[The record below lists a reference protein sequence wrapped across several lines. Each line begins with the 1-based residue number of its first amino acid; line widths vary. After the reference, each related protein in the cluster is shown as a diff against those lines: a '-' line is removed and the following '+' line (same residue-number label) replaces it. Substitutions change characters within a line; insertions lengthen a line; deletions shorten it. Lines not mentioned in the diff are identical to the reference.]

1 MKLILIRHG
10 ETRWNAIQ
18 KYQGH
23 TDIPLNDRGRQQ
35 AARLAE
41 HLKAT
46 EQVEA
51 VYCSDL
57 LRAHET
63 AAIVARP
70 FQIEPVS
77 DSRLREFHFGNWEGL
92 TFNQVYASYREE
104 FEQWFNNPED
114 FRVPGGESFS
124 DLARRSLEAIEDVCK
139 KHAGTTLIIT
149 HGGVIKVMLCQLQ
162 SISNPWQETVPPGS
176 LTEINLVAGR
186 MQLQHFGVVV

>member
-1 MKLILIRHG
+1 MKIILIRHG
-10 ETRWNAIQ
+10 ETHWNAIQ

-23 TDIPLNDRGRQQ
+23 TDIPLNERGRQQ
-35 AARLAE
+35 AARLAAY
-41 HLKAT
+41 LKAA

-57 LRAHET
+57 LRARET
-63 AAIVARP
+63 ALIVARP

-77 DSRLREFHFGNWEGL
+77 DRRLREFHFGKWEGL
-92 TFNQVYASYREE
+92 TFNQVYAGYRYE

-114 FRVPGGESFS
+114 FRVPEGESFS
-124 DLARRSLEAIEDVCK
+124 DLARRSLQAIEDVSR
-139 KHAGTTLIIT
+139 KHAGTTLIVT

-176 LTEINLVAGR
+176 LTEINVIDGR
-186 MQLQHFGVVV
+186 MQIQHFGVVV